1 MKYSIVLLSFIFF
14 ISCSNENGKSN
25 EKTFRGDLTLTP
37 AESALLCFD
46 RMVELCKTEDEKE
59 SLKQTLKELDLYNK
73 NNTLALFIQSDK
85 VEKVKDF
92 ILEHYDE
99 LILEDNSVF
108 IWKSETKESLL
119 FLKDENKSIE
129 IGSLVQSVTKNDSA
143 TVIQF
148 SPQSKRVLSG
158 FTMKHLNRPILLEI
172 NGEVI
177 TTVKSFGKLE
187 NGILKIKTNY

>member
-14 ISCSNENGKSN
+14 ISCSNENDKSN
-25 EKTFRGDLTLTP
+25 GKTFRGDLTLTP

-46 RMVELCKTEDEKE
+46 RMVELCKTKDEKE

-85 VEKVKDF
+85 VEKAKDF

-99 LILEDNSVF
+99 LILEENSVF

-187 NGILKIKTNY
+187 NGILKIKNNY